1 MNKTNKIG
9 IALSYT
15 HVTFINVISP
25 NIFLLE
31 VYLDKSTIRSYFLF
45 IPSTLSIFQD
55 I

>member
-25 NIFLLE
+25 IFFLLE
-31 VYLDKSTIRSYFLF
+31 VYLDKSIVGSYFSL
-45 IPSTLSIFQD
+45 
-55 I
+55 